1 MVCHNDRALSGD
13 VALLLEVLVLL
24 REGDLEAA
32 ATRAAELTESKN
44 LAMIVLLLC
53 RDLPFNDD
61 LRLYQAQRKI
71 LSAFGGRG
79 SHRSTIALPGVA
91 RRVACNL
98 IPSPEPPLTI
108 KQMIVLR
115 CVKEGLSNLDAATR
129 LGVSINTV
137 KWHLKELFRVLE
149 VSNRLALV
157 NKAESRGLI

>member
-79 SHRSTIALPGVA
+79 
-91 RRVACNL
+91 
-98 IPSPEPPLTI
+98 
-108 KQMIVLR
+108 
-115 CVKEGLSNLDAATR
+115 
-129 LGVSINTV
+129 
-137 KWHLKELFRVLE
+137 
-149 VSNRLALV
+149 
-157 NKAESRGLI
+157 